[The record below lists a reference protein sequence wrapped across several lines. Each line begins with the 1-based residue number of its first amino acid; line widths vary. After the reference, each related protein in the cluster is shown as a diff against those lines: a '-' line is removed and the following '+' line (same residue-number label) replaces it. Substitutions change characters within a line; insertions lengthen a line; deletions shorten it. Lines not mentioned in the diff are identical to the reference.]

1 MTDAPPAKAHP
12 GWLPMALDYGPLVAF
27 FLAFKFIGIFAGT
40 FVFMVAIILAVI
52 ISKWKIGRVSP
63 MMWLSAIL
71 VVGFGGLTLW
81 LHDQKYIQIKPTVIY
96 AMLSALL
103 FAGLL
108 RGRPLLK
115 YVLEHGFH
123 GLSDKGWLLL
133 SRNWAFFFA
142 GMAILNEAMRANLD
156 FNQWLSVKVWGLI
169 PLSMIFGMAN
179 VPMLLK
185 HGLGEDESAP
195 SA

>member
-1 MTDAPPAKAHP
+1 MTDAASKAHP

-27 FLAFKFIGIFAGT
+27 FLAFKFIGVFAGT
-40 FVFMVAIILAVI
+40 GVFMVAIALAVI

-71 VVGFGGLTLW
+71 VIGFGGLTLW
-81 LHDQKYIQIKPTVIY
+81 LHDQKYIQIKPTAIY

-123 GLSDKGWLLL
+123 GLSERGWILL

-156 FNQWLSVKVWGLI
+156 FNQWLSVKVYGLI
-169 PLSMIFGMAN
+169 PLSILFGMAN
-179 VPMLLK
+179 IPMLMK
-185 HGLGEDESAP
+185 HGLGDEDEEP
-195 SA
+195 TG